1 MSCIYEGKMYRK
13 LQNTL
18 GPEEAFELP
27 FEGKLCEENRW
38 VLLANLIPW
47 SEFEEEY
54 AQNFSEEMGAPAKP
68 FRRALGAL
76 IIKEKLGISSA

>member
-1 MSCIYEGKMYRK
+1 MYRK

-38 VLLANLIPW
+38 VLLANLIP
-47 SEFEEEY
+47 
-54 AQNFSEEMGAPAKP
+54 GV
-68 FRRALGAL
+68 R
-76 IIKEKLGISSA
+76 I

>member
-1 MSCIYEGKMYRK
+1 MYRK

-38 VLLANLIPW
+38 VRMANLIP
-47 SEFEEEY
+47 
-54 AQNFSEEMGAPAKP
+54 GV
-68 FRRALGAL
+68 R
-76 IIKEKLGISSA
+76 I